1 MNRAPLAMGKT
12 GVWRPTRDIAVDDIL
27 GLPLKRPFG
36 KDPNK
41 Q

>member
-1 MNRAPLAMGKT
+1 MYRAPLSMGKT
-12 GVWRPTRDIAVDDIL
+12 GVWRPARNIEVDDIL

-36 KDPNK
+36 KDPKK